1 MGFDT
6 IIVPVSDLAQ
16 GKKFYGTLLSTAPMV
31 DESYYVAFD
40 DAGVQVGL
48 DPHGTPGGRGA
59 LPYRECEDIAET
71 IRRSLELGASV
82 ISEPRDVGG
91 GKLVGVISDP
101 DGNEIG
107 LTQAAY

>member
-6 IIVPVSDLAQ
+6 IIVPVSDLAR
-16 GKKFYGTLLSTAPMV
+16 GKEFYGMLLATAPVM

-40 DAGVQVGL
+40 DGGVQIGL

-71 IRRSLELGASV
+71 IRRSVVTGASIV
-82 ISEPRDVGG
+82 SEPQDVGG
-91 GKLVGVISDP
+91 GKLVAVISDP
-101 DGNEIG
+101 DGNDIG
-107 LTQAAY
+107 LTQAAH